1 MPKIKKQGGVTARLH
16 PHEKMHVVAVDM
28 GYGHQRAA
36 YPFLDVSFGNQIIN
50 ANRYPGISA
59 HEQRTWEGSRFWY
72 ELISRFKKV
81 KLLGPLAFGIMD
93 HFQRIE
99 PFYPRRDLSQV
110 SQQLN
115 YFIKSISQGLGLD
128 LIKELNKHP
137 LPLLATFFVPAYFAE
152 AHHYKEAIYA
162 VVCDADVARA
172 WAPPNPRRSRIT
184 YLVPNKRVK
193 ERLQLYGVAASK
205 IYVTGFPLP
214 KENIGGRDQFI
225 LKKDLRGRLYNLDP
239 RGVYRKKYAKLIEA
253 YLCPVSAIKKNKHPL
268 TVTFAVGG
276 AGAQRDVGVT
286 IVERLAEKCRK
297 NILRLNLVA
306 GIRNDV
312 YLYYE
317 RVLKEYR
324 LDALPNVNLLFAED
338 KMEYFKTFNR
348 ALRTTDVLW
357 TKPSEL
363 TFYTGLGL
371 PIVMAEP
378 VGAQERY
385 NRDWLL
391 AIGGGITS
399 EDPHYVDQ
407 WLFDWLSSGWLAEA
421 AMEGY
426 LDAPKLGT
434 YHIEDI
440 VLRGRVSEI
449 EDVHLL

>member
-1 MPKIKKQGGVTARLH
+1 MSKDKTKGGVTALLH

-36 YPFLDVSFGNQIIN
+36 YPFLDVAYGGQIIN

-59 HEQRTWEGSRFWY
+59 REQRTWEGSRFWY
-72 ELISRFKKV
+72 ELISRFKRV
-81 KLLGPLAFGIMD
+81 PLIGSAAFGIMD
-93 HFQRIE
+93 YFQRIE
-99 PFYPRRDLSQV
+99 PFYPRRDLSRI
-110 SQQLN
+110 SSQLN
-115 YFIKSISQGLGLD
+115 YFIKRISNGLGLA
-128 LIKELNKHP
+128 LVQELNKTR
-137 LPLLATFFVPAYFAE
+137 LPLLSTFFVTAYFAE
-152 AHHYKEAIYA
+152 AHNFKEAIYA

-172 WAPPNPRRSRIT
+172 WAPPNSHKSRII

-193 ERLQLYGVAASK
+193 ERLQLYGVAAHK

-214 KENIGGRDQFI
+214 KENIGGREQPI

-253 YLCPVSAIKKNKHPL
+253 YLCPVNEIKKNKHPL

-286 IVERLAEKCRK
+286 IVERLANHCRK
-297 NILRLNLVA
+297 NMLRLNLVA

-317 RVLKEYR
+317 RVLKEYK
-324 LDALPNVNLLFAED
+324 LENLPNVNVLYAND
-338 KMEYFKTFNR
+338 KMEYFKSFNK

-371 PIVMAEP
+371 PIVMADP

-385 NRDWLL
+385 NRDWLI
-391 AIGGGITS
+391 AIGGGINS
-399 EDPHYVDQ
+399 EDPRYVNE
-407 WLFDWLSSGWLAEA
+407 WLFDWLNSGWLAEA

-440 VLRGRVSEI
+440 ILKGRVSEI